1 MKIDIYPLQTINM
14 KKNFALRLVLKAW
27 FCSVLFIE
35 RKMQFRY
42 VTVALRGTKVITYIS
57 KELHDTAVHHS
68 SVLTKLL
75 IVIATFFINKRRT
88 KVKLVPNESFV
99 VVWQVITL

>member
-1 MKIDIYPLQTINM
+1 MVFVVSYSLKEDAISLCNGGVEG
-14 KKNFALRLVLKAW
+14 NESNNLV
-27 FCSVLFIE
+27 I
-35 RKMQFRY
+35 
-42 VTVALRGTKVITYIS
+42 

-75 IVIATFFINKRRT
+75 IVIAIFFINKRRT
-88 KVKLVPNESFV
+88 KIKLVPNESFV

>member
-27 FCSVLFIE
+27 FCSVLFID

-42 VTVALRGTKVITYIS
+42 VTVALRGTKVIT
-57 KELHDTAVHHS
+57 
-68 SVLTKLL
+68 
-75 IVIATFFINKRRT
+75 
-88 KVKLVPNESFV
+88 
-99 VVWQVITL
+99 

>member
-35 RKMQFRY
+35 RKMQFLY
-42 VTVALRGTKVITYIS
+42 VTVALRGTKVIT
-57 KELHDTAVHHS
+57 
-68 SVLTKLL
+68 
-75 IVIATFFINKRRT
+75 
-88 KVKLVPNESFV
+88 
-99 VVWQVITL
+99 